1 MVANLQL
8 SKPLKRY
15 LRQTW
20 LYPVKNWL
28 QRHSP
33 AGVRHHQQFLAFYA
47 QFIKP
52 GDLCFDVGANIGNR
66 TEVFVE
72 LGAKTVCCEPQ
83 AVCLQRLHQLFGN
96 NPNVIMVEKAIGDY
110 EGTAEL
116 SICEDAST
124 ISTLST
130 HWKTNGRFAHKF
142 EWNKTQSVPI
152 TTLDRLIAEYGL
164 PKFCKIDVEG
174 FELSVLKGLTQ
185 PIPVISFELN
195 IELIDDMAQCIR
207 HLQSIA
213 AVEFNYSLAESME
226 FACPHWLSGDEL
238 LATLSATNN
247 QELWGDIYAKLNARA
262 K

>member
-1 MVANLQL
+1 MTPSLQL
-8 SKPLKRY
+8 TKPLKRY

-20 LYPVKNWL
+20 LYPVKTWL

-33 AGVRHHQQFLAFYA
+33 AGVRHRQQLLAFYA

-52 GDLCFDVGANIGNR
+52 GDRCFDVGANIGNR

-83 AVCLQRLHQLFGN
+83 AVCLKRLHQLFGN
-96 NPNVIMVEKAIGDY
+96 NPNVIIVEKAVGDY
-110 EGTAEL
+110 EGMAEL

-130 HWKTNGRFAHKF
+130 HWKTNGRFANEF

-152 TTLDRLIAEYGL
+152 TTLDRLIEVHGL

-174 FELSVLKGLTQ
+174 FEVSVLRGLTK
-185 PIPVISFELN
+185 PIPFISFELS
-195 IELIDDMAQCIR
+195 IELLDDMKQCIR
-207 HLQSIA
+207 HLQSLA
-213 AVEFNYSLAESME
+213 TVEFNYSIAESME
-226 FACPHWLSGDEL
+226 FVFPTWVSGDEL
-238 LATLSATNN
+238 LENLKKIDN
-247 QELWGDIYAKLNARA
+247 QQFWGDIYAKLVS
-262 K
+262 